1 MAFSRIRDDVSS
13 KQGSK
18 KTDFTVDL
26 VWWGLPQS
34 GHIMV
39 IALGV
44 GRKRE
49 HTCKPTKQ
57 FYEIRHVSA
66 TPPGLEY
73 KTFY

>member
-44 GRKRE
+44 GWKRE
-49 HTCKPTKQ
+49 HTCKPTKNFRKSDTPDQ
-57 FYEIRHVSA
+57 
-66 TPPGLEY
+66 PPGL
-73 KTFY
+73 KICT